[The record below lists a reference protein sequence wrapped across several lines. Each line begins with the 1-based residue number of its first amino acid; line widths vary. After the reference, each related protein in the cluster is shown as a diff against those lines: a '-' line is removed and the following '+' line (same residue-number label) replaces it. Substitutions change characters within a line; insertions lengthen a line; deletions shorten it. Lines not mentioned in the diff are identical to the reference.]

1 MFPITAV
8 LTNIKK
14 LFKLIGLK
22 NKQNQICISC
32 KTILPK

>member
-22 NKQNQICISC
+22 NKQTN
-32 KTILPK
+32 KTRYV

>member
-22 NKQNQICISC
+22 NKQT
-32 KTILPK
+32 KPDMYKL